1 MFFIQN
7 FCCLFPFLWC
17 NFSLNV
23 DDHVDDGGDH
33 GDGDGDG
40 SDHDHDDDDH
50 DGDGD
55 DHVS

>member
-23 DDHVDDGGDH
+23 DDHVD
-33 GDGDGDG
+33 GDGDGI
-40 SDHDHDDDDH
+40 DHDHDDDDH
-50 DGDGD
+50 DGD
-55 DHVS
+55 DHES